1 LIYLVRHAKAGDRGS
16 WDGNDRLRP
25 LTPAGLLQAVA
36 LLDVLEGARFTRIVS
51 SPYVRCLETVVP
63 LAGRHYVPI
72 EPHDALAEGAVL
84 DEVLK
89 LIEECAPTGAV
100 LCSHGDV
107 IPDLIGHFA
116 AASAIDVGD
125 PHRCAK
131 GSTWV
136 VDIDAI
142 GTVTAATYLP
152 AP

>member
-1 LIYLVRHAKAGDRGS
+1 MIYLVRHAKAGDRDS

-25 LTPAGLLQAVA
+25 LTAAGLLQAVA
-36 LLDVLEGARFTRIVS
+36 LLDVLEDARFARIVS

-72 EPHDALAEGAVL
+72 EPHDALAEGAAL
-84 DEVLK
+84 DEVVK
-89 LIEECAPTGAV
+89 LIEECAPAGAV

-107 IPDLIGHFA
+107 IPDLIGHLA
-116 AASAIDVGD
+116 ATTSIDVGD
-125 PHRCAK
+125 PLRCAK

-136 VDIDAI
+136 LDTDAS
-142 GTVTAATYLP
+142 GTVTAATYRP